1 MRNEGD
7 GKRKNTRAAVERTVY
22 LILII
27 MLVLYGIRNTEAAVG
42 LIEAIKDAFTILFN
56 NAP

>member
-1 MRNEGD
+1 MRNEDRGR
-7 GKRKNTRAAVERTVY
+7 RKITRPAVERIIY

-27 MLVLYGIRNTEAAVG
+27 VLVIYGVWNTEAAVS
-42 LIEAIKDAFTILFN
+42 LIEAIKDAFTVLFT